1 MRYDLDDMYGI
12 LNEYREQ
19 DEKHVIQKQEKAS
32 HEKNAVLESHLTEKS
47 VPANKMSDQQENPIV
62 EERCYQENDYEAVI
76 PAGEKS
82 VHKKSTAGARC
93 VADADFGKNT
103 NKKSSVVETCAL
115 RDIPKCLVE
124 MAKKCFPHTPNYIAV
139 AAFLFA
145 HRDKES
151 GDIDYDGVPD
161 NVRELAKAYERKNE
175 AMRTSADIRHINDNL
190 RKLNKAND
198 EVILALSYLV
208 YDANGF
214 RRTEPA
220 HPGDIDFYD
229 PGIQK
234 VSEQL
239 ERISDKLCDERSYQ
253 QGKRKNMYGQ
263 KGQV

>member
-1 MRYDLDDMYGI
+1 MRYDLDDMYGM

-19 DEKHVIQKQEKAS
+19 DEKYIIQKQEKAS

-47 VPANKMSDQQENPIV
+47 VPANKMSDQQENPSV
-62 EERCYQENDYEAVI
+62 EERCYQENAYEAVNS
-76 PAGEKS
+76 ANEKTYQ
-82 VHKKSTAGARC
+82 KKSPAKTMC
-93 VADADFGKNT
+93 VADVDFRKDA
-103 NKKSSVVETCAL
+103 NKKSFAGETCAL

-151 GDIDYDGVPD
+151 EDIDYSSVPD
-161 NVRELAKAYERKNE
+161 NVKELAKSYERRNE

-190 RKLNKAND
+190 RKITKTSD

-234 VSEQL
+234 VTEQL
-239 ERISDKLCDERSYQ
+239 EHISDKLRGERSYQ
-253 QGKRKNMYGQ
+253 QGKKKNMYGQ
-263 KGQV
+263 KG